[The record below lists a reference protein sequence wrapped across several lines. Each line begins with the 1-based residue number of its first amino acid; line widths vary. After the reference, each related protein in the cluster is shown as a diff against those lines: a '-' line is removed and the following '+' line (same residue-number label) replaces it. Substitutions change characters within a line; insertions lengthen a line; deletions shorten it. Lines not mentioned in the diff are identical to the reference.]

1 MITKQQ
7 RLLLYLTSHGSIDS
21 ATAKQVCGVNNL
33 RAEISRLR
41 NLGYTISTEIKPD
54 GCTEFYLIGRLARR
68 SSL

>member
-41 NLGYTISTEIKPD
+41 NLGYNISTEIKPD

-68 SSL
+68 NDL

>member
-21 ATAKQVCGVNNL
+21 ATAKHVCGVNNL

-41 NLGYTISTEIKPD
+41 NLGYNISTEIKPD
-54 GCTEFYLIGRLARR
+54 GCTELYLIGRLARR